1 MRRAHESSMPKSLA
15 IALTVTDVAFILYWS
30 VAALSQVGLVH
41 LPPEWMYANYDQPD
55 VIAWN
60 WSFLPMDLAFSFF
73 GLKAVAAAR
82 RGDPLWRSS
91 AIVSLT
97 LTMAAGGMAVS
108 YWVLLQEFNPG
119 WFLPNLALVI
129 WPLFFMRAVMSGG
142 AASASPA
149 LRSE

>member
-1 MRRAHESSMPKSLA
+1 MPRSLA
-15 IALTVTDVAFILYWS
+15 IALTITDVAFLLYWS
-30 VAALSQVGLVH
+30 VAALSQLGLVY

-73 GLKAVAAAR
+73 GLKAVAASR
-82 RGDPLWRSS
+82 RGDPMWRSS

-108 YWVLLQEFNPG
+108 YWALLKEFNPT
-119 WFLPNLALVI
+119 WFLSNLALVV
-129 WPLFFMRAVMSGG
+129 WPLFFMRSVMSGG
-142 AASASPA
+142 ETTDARAPDP
-149 LRSE
+149 E

>member
-1 MRRAHESSMPKSLA
+1 MPRPLA
-15 IALTVTDVAFILYWS
+15 IALTFTDVAFVLYWAL
-30 VAALSQVGLVH
+30 AALSQSGVVH
-41 LPPEWMYANYDQPD
+41 VPPEWMYANYDQAD

-82 RGDPLWRSS
+82 RGDPAWRPF

-108 YWVLLQEFNPG
+108 YWAILREFNPS
-119 WFLPNLALVI
+119 WFFANLALVI
-129 WPLFFMRAVMSGG
+129 WPLFFIQRLMTDVEAKLRTGQ
-142 AASASPA
+142 PA
-149 LRSE
+149 